1 VNLDSLRAFVA
12 VAEEGQFRYAA
23 DRLRLSQQAVSK
35 RIAALESSLGTTLFD
50 RVPTGAT
57 LTAAGRTFL
66 PHAHAVLIAARH
78 AVESVQNETR
88 PLRVDI
94 LGSRLLPAVL
104 MLDFHQAHPELPLKT
119 LVLRGLGAALPALL
133 AGEIDATFAYHPEP
147 LPAGLESMVAY
158 WEPHEIIVGAGHPL
172 ANRTSVPVDELRRYT
187 FWIPGIIEGSEWG
200 AFYQELKADFGLT
213 IDSTGPN
220 FGFEELVGTI
230 AESKSLITF
239 WGERT
244 REAGPWPRGLRRL
257 RVVDPTP
264 VYPWSLI
271 WLSSN
276 KHPDLTK
283 LIEHVRRQPQPADI
297 SELWLPRRLR
307 N

>member
-12 VAEEGQFRYAA
+12 VAEEGQFQYAA

-35 RIAALESSLGTTLFD
+35 RVAALESSLGVSLFH

-57 LTAAGRTFL
+57 LTPEGRTFL

-78 AVESVQNETR
+78 AIESVQRDVR

-104 MLDFHQAHPELPLKT
+104 MLDFHQAHPNLALKT
-119 LVLRGLGAALPALL
+119 LVLRGLEAALPALV
-133 AGEIDATFAYHPEP
+133 AGEIDATFAYLPEP
-147 LPAGLESMVAY
+147 LPPGLDSMVVYLEA
-158 WEPHEIIVGAGHPL
+158 HDIIVGEHHPL
-172 ANRTSVPVDELRRYT
+172 ATRTTVRPEELRPYT
-187 FWIPGIIEGSEWG
+187 LWIPGIVDGSEWG
-200 AFYQELKADFGLT
+200 AFYRELAADFPLT

-220 FGFEELVGTI
+220 FGFEDLVETV
-230 AESKSLITF
+230 AASQSLITF
-239 WGERT
+239 FGERT

-257 RVVDPTP
+257 RIQDPTP

-271 WLSSN
+271 WHTAN
-276 KHPDLTK
+276 RHPGLTA
-283 LIEHVRRQPQPADI
+283 LIEHLRETPQPADGGG
-297 SELWLPRRLR
+297 LWVPEILR
-307 N
+307 D